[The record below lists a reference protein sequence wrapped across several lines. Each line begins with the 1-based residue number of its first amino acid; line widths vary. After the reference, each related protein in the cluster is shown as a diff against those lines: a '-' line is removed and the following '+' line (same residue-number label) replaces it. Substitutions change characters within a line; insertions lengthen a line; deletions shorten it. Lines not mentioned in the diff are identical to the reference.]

1 MDDSFSTIEAGSFE
15 NSQLDDA
22 ALPKV
27 EAVELK
33 RHPRRYLPYLLITS
47 ILPFTFILLG
57 GLIMMLFGLFW
68 WGLSAIGAW
77 FLIIILISLEEIKGF
92 PIRGYAIRQHDITY
106 QKGWLF
112 FSKTTV
118 PLNRI
123 QHGEIVQ
130 GPIAQLFELSELRL
144 FTAGGSVSDLPIGG
158 LPYEEAQRLREAVTK
173 YTAYH
178 D

>member
-1 MDDSFSTIEAGSFE
+1 MNDYSSTLDSTSFE
-15 NSQLDDA
+15 NPQLYQT
-22 ALPKV
+22 ALPSV
-27 EAVELK
+27 EAVEFK
-33 RHPRRYLPYLLITS
+33 KHPRRYLPYLLITS
-47 ILPFTFILLG
+47 IMPFTFILLG
-57 GLIMMLFGLFW
+57 GLILMLFGLFW
-68 WGLSAIGAW
+68 WGLAAVGAW
-77 FLIIILISLEEIKGF
+77 LLIIMLISLEEIKGF

-106 QKGWLF
+106 KKGWLF

-118 PLNRI
+118 PFNRI

>member
-1 MDDSFSTIEAGSFE
+1 MNDSSFNLGAGSFE
-15 NSQLDDA
+15 NHQLDES
-22 ALPKV
+22 ALPTI
-27 EAVELK
+27 EAVEFK
-33 RHPRRYLPYLLITS
+33 RHPRRYLSYLLITS
-47 ILPFTFILLG
+47 IIPFTFILLG

-68 WGLSAIGAW
+68 WGLSAVWAW
-77 FLIIILISLEEIKGF
+77 FLIIILVSLEEIKGF

-118 PLNRI
+118 PFNRI

-130 GPIAQLFELSELRL
+130 GPIAQLYDLSELRL
-144 FTAGGSVSDLPIGG
+144 YTAGGSVSDLPIGG

-173 YTAYH
+173 YAANH